1 MGKWVLCT
9 QLNYAHPKPTE
20 SKIYQ
25 NTPVNLKMGN
35 KWVNGFYVP
44 NPIMPIL
51 NPLNLKKTFFFFLV
65 FLKSQLW
72 VVVVFV
78 VVFVV
83 VVFFF
88 FFFFILFFLNQSCG
102 W

>member
-51 NPLNLKKTFFFFLV
+51 KPLNLKKRFFFFFWF

-78 VVFVV
+78 VV

-88 FFFFILFFLNQSCG
+88 FFFNQSCG

>member
-51 NPLNLKKTFFFFLV
+51 NPLNLKKRFFFFLV

-72 VVVVFV
+72 VVIVNP
-78 VVFVV
+78 
-83 VVFFF
+83 FFF
-88 FFFFILFFLNQSCG
+88 FFLAKVVGCG
-102 W
+102 CGSG